1 MNIHEYQ
8 AKQLL
13 RRFGVPVPRGD
24 VAHNPAEAESVAE
37 ELDGPIWVVKAQIHA
52 GGRGKAG
59 GVKVCRSIKEVTAT
73 ADQMLGMKLVTHQTG
88 PEGRRVRKVYIEQA
102 SDIARELYV
111 AQLINRTTGGV
122 TLIASTEGGMDI
134 EEVAEKHPEKIIRL
148 DMQPA
153 TPMRAF
159 QARQVAFAL
168 GLKEREVHKFVRLAM
183 AVNKAFR
190 SLDAV
195 MIEINPLV
203 VTGVGRLVALD
214 CKMVFDDNALFRH
227 SDIQDLRD
235 DNEVDPLELEA
246 ARHDLNYVKLDGDI
260 GCMVNGAGLAMA
272 TMDIIQH
279 FGGQP
284 ANFMDIAGAAT
295 KERVACAFK
304 LIFNDP
310 GVRGILVNVFGGMM
324 RCNSIAEGIVGAARE
339 VGLDRPLV
347 VRLEGTNVELGRE
360 ILQKSGLPIITA
372 TTLADAAQKIVAA
385 TSGKV
390 VSANT
395 GRA

>member
-1 MNIHEYQ
+1 
-8 AKQLL
+8 
-13 RRFGVPVPRGD
+13 
-24 VAHNPAEAESVAE
+24 
-37 ELDGPIWVVKAQIHA
+37 
-52 GGRGKAG
+52 
-59 GVKVCRSIKEVTAT
+59 
-73 ADQMLGMKLVTHQTG
+73 MKLVTHQTG
-88 PEGRRVRKVYIEQA
+88 PEGRLVRKVYIEQA
-102 SDIARELYV
+102 SSIGRELYV
-111 AQLINRTTGGV
+111 AQLINRRTGGV

-134 EEVAEKHPEKIIRL
+134 EEVAANHPDKIIRL

-153 TPMRAF
+153 TPMRAY
-159 QARQVAFAL
+159 QARQAAFAL
-168 GLKEREVHKFVRLAM
+168 GLKEREVHKFVRLVM

-190 SLDAV
+190 SLDAL

-214 CKMVFDDNALFRH
+214 CKMMFDDNALFRH

-272 TMDIIQH
+272 TMDIIQQ

-360 ILQKSGLPIITA
+360 ILEKSGLPIITA
-372 TTLADAAQKIVAA
+372 TTLADAAQKIVGA
-385 TSGKV
+385 TRTG
-390 VSANT
+390 VSVQ

>member
-13 RRFGVPVPRGD
+13 RRYGVPVPRGD
-24 VAHNPAEAESVAE
+24 VAHTPAEAETIAE

-59 GVKVCRSIKEVTAT
+59 GVKICRSVKDVVAS
-73 ADQMLGMKLVTHQTG
+73 ADKMLGSRLVTHQTG
-88 PEGRRVRKVYIEQA
+88 PQGKEVKKVYIEQG

-111 AQLINRTTGGV
+111 AQLIDRATGGV
-122 TLIASTEGGMDI
+122 AVIASTEGGMDI
-134 EEVAEKHPEKIIRL
+134 EEVAEKHPDKIIRL
-148 DMQPA
+148 SLPPA

-159 QARQVAFAL
+159 QARNIAFQL
-168 GLKEREVHKFVRLAM
+168 DLKEREVHKFVRLLMAM
-183 AVNKAFR
+183 NKAFR
-190 SLDAV
+190 ELDASLV
-195 MIEINPLV
+195 EINPLV
-203 VTGVGRLVALD
+203 VTKSNRLIALD
-214 CKMVFDDNALFRH
+214 CKMTFDENALFRH
-227 SDIQDLRD
+227 HDIQDMRD
-235 DNEVDPLELEA
+235 EHEMDPLELEA
-246 ARHDLNYVKLDGDI
+246 SRHDLNYVKLDGDI

-279 FGGQP
+279 YGGEP

-310 GVRGILVNVFGGMM
+310 GVKGILVNVFGGMM

-347 VRLEGTNVELGRE
+347 VRLEGTNVDLGRK
-360 ILQKSGLPIITA
+360 ILQESGLPIITA
-372 TTLADAAQKIVAA
+372 TTLADAAD
-385 TSGKV
+385 KV
-390 VSANT
+390 VHAVRSET
-395 GRA
+395 VGGRA

>member
-24 VAHNPAEAESVAE
+24 VAHNLVEAESIAE
-37 ELDGPIWVVKAQIHA
+37 ELDGPTWVVKAQIHA

-59 GVKVCRSIKEVTAT
+59 GVKICKSIKEVVAN

-88 PEGRRVRKVYIEQA
+88 PEGRQVRKVYIEQA

-111 AQLINRTTGGV
+111 AQLINRSTGGV

-134 EEVAEKHPEKIIRL
+134 EEVAAHHPDKIIRL

-168 GLKEREVHKFVRLAM
+168 GLKEREVHKFVRLVM

-195 MIEINPLV
+195 MIEINPLA

-214 CKMVFDDNALFRH
+214 CKMIFDDNALFRH
-227 SDIQDLRD
+227 NDIQDLRD

-295 KERVACAFK
+295 KERVARAFK

-347 VRLEGTNVELGRE
+347 VRLEGTNVQLGRE
-360 ILQKSGLPIITA
+360 ILEKSGLPIITA

-385 TSGKV
+385 TRNNDT
-390 VSANT
+390 AA

>member
-1 MNIHEYQ
+1 MNVHEYQ

-24 VAHNPAEAESVAE
+24 VAHNLVEAESIAE
-37 ELDGPIWVVKAQIHA
+37 ELDGPTWVVKAQIHA

-59 GVKVCRSIKEVTAT
+59 GVKVCRSIKEVVAN

-88 PEGRRVRKVYIEQA
+88 PEGRQVRKVYIEQA

-111 AQLINRTTGGV
+111 AQLINRATGGV

-134 EEVAEKHPEKIIRL
+134 EEVAAHHPDKIIRL

-168 GLKEREVHKFVRLAM
+168 GLKEREVHKFVRLVM

-203 VTGVGRLVALD
+203 VTSVGRLVALD
-214 CKMVFDDNALFRH
+214 CKMIFDDNALFRH
-227 SDIQDLRD
+227 NDIQDLRD

-295 KERVACAFK
+295 KERVARAFK

-347 VRLEGTNVELGRE
+347 VRLEGTNVQLGRE
-360 ILQKSGLPIITA
+360 ILEQSGLPIITA
-372 TTLADAAQKIVAA
+372 TTLADAAQKIVDA
-385 TSGKV
+385 TRTTDTARK
-390 VSANT
+390 
-395 GRA
+395 RA

>member
-13 RRFGVPVPRGD
+13 RRFGIPVPRGD
-24 VAHNPAEAESVAE
+24 VAHNLIEAESIAE
-37 ELDGPIWVVKAQIHA
+37 ELDGPTWVVKAQIHA

-59 GVKVCRSIKEVTAT
+59 GVKVCRSIKEVVAT

-88 PEGRRVRKVYIEQA
+88 PEGRLVRKVYIEQA
-102 SDIARELYV
+102 SDISRELYV
-111 AQLINRTTGGV
+111 AQLINRKTGGV
-122 TLIASTEGGMDI
+122 SLIASTEGGMDI
-134 EEVAEKHPEKIIRL
+134 EEVAEKNPEKIIRL

-159 QARQVAFAL
+159 QARQVAFQL
-168 GLKEREVHKFVRLAM
+168 GLKEREVHKFVRLVM

-195 MIEINPLV
+195 MVEINPLV

-214 CKMVFDDNALFRH
+214 CKMIFDDNALYRRN
-227 SDIQDLRD
+227 DIQDLRD

-295 KERVACAFK
+295 KERVARAFK

-324 RCNSIAEGIVGAARE
+324 RCNSIAEGIVGAAQE

-360 ILQKSGLPIITA
+360 ILEKSGLPIVTA
-372 TTLADAAQKIVAA
+372 TTLADAAQKIVEA
-385 TSGKV
+385 TRGNVAVMK
-390 VSANT
+390 
-395 GRA
+395 RA

>member
-1 MNIHEYQ
+1 
-8 AKQLL
+8 
-13 RRFGVPVPRGD
+13 
-24 VAHNPAEAESVAE
+24 
-37 ELDGPIWVVKAQIHA
+37 
-52 GGRGKAG
+52 
-59 GVKVCRSIKEVTAT
+59 
-73 ADQMLGMKLVTHQTG
+73 
-88 PEGRRVRKVYIEQA
+88 
-102 SDIARELYV
+102 
-111 AQLINRTTGGV
+111 
-122 TLIASTEGGMDI
+122 
-134 EEVAEKHPEKIIRL
+134 
-148 DMQPA
+148 
-153 TPMRAF
+153 
-159 QARQVAFAL
+159 
-168 GLKEREVHKFVRLAM
+168 
-183 AVNKAFR
+183 
-190 SLDAV
+190 
-195 MIEINPLV
+195 
-203 VTGVGRLVALD
+203 LVALD
-214 CKMVFDDNALFRH
+214 CKMIFDDNALFRH

-347 VRLEGTNVELGRE
+347 VRLEGTNVQLGRE
-360 ILQKSGLPIITA
+360 ILEQSGLPIITA

-385 TSGKV
+385 TQSKT
-390 VSANT
+390 SAQK
-395 GRA
+395 GA

>member
-13 RRFGVPVPRGD
+13 RRYGVPVPRGD
-24 VAHNPAEAESVAE
+24 VAHNPAEAETIAE
-37 ELDGPIWVVKAQIHA
+37 ELDGPVWVVKAQIHA

-59 GVKVCRSIKEVTAT
+59 GVKICRSVKEVVAS
-73 ADQMLGMKLVTHQTG
+73 ADKMLGSRLVTHQTG
-88 PEGRRVRKVYIEQA
+88 PQGKEVKKVYIEQG

-111 AQLINRTTGGV
+111 AQLIDRKTGGV
-122 TLIASTEGGMDI
+122 AVIASTEGGMDI
-134 EEVAEKHPEKIIRL
+134 EEVAANHPDKIIRL
-148 DMQPA
+148 SLPPA

-159 QARQVAFAL
+159 QARNIAFQL
-168 GLKEREVHKFVRLAM
+168 DLKEREVHKFVRLLMAM
-183 AVNKAFR
+183 NKAFR
-190 SLDAV
+190 DLDATLV
-195 MIEINPLV
+195 EINPLV
-203 VTGVGRLVALD
+203 VTKSNRLIALD
-214 CKMVFDDNALFRH
+214 CKMTFDENALFRH
-227 SDIQDLRD
+227 HDVHDMRDI
-235 DNEVDPLELEA
+235 NEMDPLELEA
-246 ARHDLNYVKLDGDI
+246 SRHDLNYVKLEGDI

-279 FGGQP
+279 YGGEP

-310 GVRGILVNVFGGMM
+310 GVKGILVNVFGGMM

-347 VRLEGTNVELGRE
+347 VRLEGTNVELGRK
-360 ILQKSGLPIITA
+360 ILQESGLPIITA
-372 TTLADAAQKIVAA
+372 TTLSDAAGKIVHA
-385 TSGKV
+385 V
-390 VSANT
+390 Q